1 MENKLTDIQMEMVV
15 LGAILLESNSKEIVM
30 EILTSNDDFSDYKHQ
45 LIYKAITEMSV
56 GDYKTDILTVT
67 NWLRKDGKLDI
78 AGGAFYIVELTQKV
92 NSAANIE
99 YHSRILAELSIG
111 RKMIKIAINTQE
123 RLKVKQ
129 DVFET
134 LDYITKEIYNIEGIY
149 HSKEPKLIL
158 ELSKE
163 AYKNA
168 LVVSKLPDGIIG
180 ERTHLQDFDRHTKGW
195 RKSNLV
201 IVGARPGMGKSSMA
215 HSIAYNVAVYE
226 KKPVAIFSLEMSS
239 EEVTTVLQ
247 SYATGIDYER
257 ISSGEYINN
266 KEEYDIFH
274 EKIQPLLEAP
284 IYIDDT
290 ASMSLMELRAKARK
304 LVKKQG
310 VTMIFID
317 YLQLMTVI
325 SDRKTNIGNREQE
338 ISTISRGL
346 KAMAKEL
353 NVPVIALSQISREAE
368 KRGNKKPILSDLR
381 ESGAIEQDADM
392 VVFLFRPSYY
402 FDKDES
408 GAEMPKHLNIM
419 IIAKYRGGKLGE
431 INTKFIGRMKRFI
444 DFEDTLDDNFVAPK
458 QKSFFDTHNNTNK
471 FDNPNKEFEEDKP
484 F

>member
-1 MENKLTDIQMEMVV
+1 MANNNLLDIEIEMAV
-15 LGAILLESNSKEIVM
+15 LGAILLESDSKELVL
-30 EILTSNDDFSDYKHQ
+30 EILTSLEDFSDYKHQ
-45 LIYKAITEMSV
+45 LIYKALMEMND
-56 GDYKTDILTVT
+56 GGYKTDILTVT
-67 NWLRKDGKLDI
+67 NWLRKTGKLDM
-78 AGGAFYIVELTQKV
+78 AGGAFYVTDLANKV

-99 YHSRILAELSIG
+99 YHSRILSELSIG
-111 RKMIKIAINTQE
+111 RRMLKIALNTQE
-123 RLKVKQ
+123 KLKVKQ
-129 DVFET
+129 DVFDT
-134 LDYITKEIYNIEGIY
+134 LDYLTKEIYSIEGNY
-149 HSKEPKLIL
+149 HSKEPRLIS

-163 AYKNA
+163 AYANA
-168 LVVSKLPDGIIG
+168 LVVSKIPDGIIG
-180 ERTHLQDFDRHTKGW
+180 ERTYLQDFDRHTRGW

-201 IVGARPGMGKSSMA
+201 IIGARPGMGKSSLA
-215 HSIAYNVAVYE
+215 HSASYNISVIG

-247 SYATGIDYER
+247 SYATGIDFER

-266 KEEYDIFH
+266 EMELRQFH
-274 EKIQPLLEAP
+274 ERIQPLLEAP

-290 ASMSLMELRAKARK
+290 PSLSLMELRSKARK
-304 LVKKQG
+304 LVKKHG

-325 SDRKTNIGNREQE
+325 SDRKSNIGNREQE

-353 NVPVIALSQISREAE
+353 NIPVIALSQISREAE
-368 KRGNKKPILSDLR
+368 KRANKKPMLSDLR

-402 FDKDES
+402 FDKDEV
-408 GAEMPKHLNIM
+408 GNDVPKNLNIM

-431 INTKFIGRMKRFI
+431 ITTKFIGRMKRFM
-444 DFEDTLDDNFVAPK
+444 DFENNEFDDSSSIPK
-458 QKSFFDTHNNTNK
+458 EKSFFDSQTVNNFDTNN
-471 FDNPNKEFEEDKP
+471 DDDKP